1 MQVLFNITGFYDGC
15 RSNVIPSINTH
26 EMIFTWKSCKNVILS
41 RFQDYLAFALCFLIF
56 VLAF

>member
-26 EMIFTWKSCKNVILS
+26 EILE
-41 RFQDYLAFALCFLIF
+41 
-56 VLAF
+56 VM